1 MFNNDV
7 KSALLECLNENIKQE
22 DVFLRYRL
30 YEQVAGSTA
39 GSTGSAP
46 APAGS
51 TGTSPSPAG
60 TTGSF
65 PTSPVTPGPP
75 PTGVP
80 LTTSPV
86 TPGGSPL
93 TPTPMTRITG
103 GTKGGRGSG
112 INITG
117 NTADEE
123 IDKEFTKNID
133 TFTGALGD
141 AGGLLG
147 IYAGLNTLTSTLGL
161 IPGLSTRPI
170 VGQVYRNLLNIIPNQ
185 EALRKEGLGYTKGFA
200 RMAD

>member
-75 PTGVP
+75 PIGVP
-80 LTTSPV
+80 PTTSPV
-86 TPGGSPL
+86 TPTVSP
-93 TPTPMTRITG
+93 TSPAPMTRVTG
-103 GTKGGRGSG
+103 GSKGGRGVGMKDQSSNTGYESVSDAFKDAVSALSDTGELGGVLAG
-112 INITG
+112 INTTI
-117 NTADEE
+117 
-123 IDKEFTKNID
+123 
-133 TFTGALGD
+133 
-141 AGGLLG
+141 
-147 IYAGLNTLTSTLGL
+147 AGLGL
-161 IPGLSTRPI
+161 MGATGIPI

>member
-65 PTSPVTPGPP
+65 PTSPVTPG
-75 PTGVP
+75 GS
-80 LTTSPV
+80 TS
-86 TPGGSPL
+86 
-93 TPTPMTRITG
+93 TPTPMTRVTG
-103 GTKGGRGSG
+103 GSKGGRGVGMKDQSSNIGYENVSDAFKDAVSALSDTGELGGVLAG
-112 INITG
+112 INTTI
-117 NTADEE
+117 
-123 IDKEFTKNID
+123 
-133 TFTGALGD
+133 
-141 AGGLLG
+141 
-147 IYAGLNTLTSTLGL
+147 AGLGL
-161 IPGLSTRPI
+161 MGATGIPI

-200 RMAD
+200 KMAD